1 MKKIFYG
8 IIPMVAFGIIF
19 VNAFFGH
26 MIFVSETEQV
36 SNKYSIYAHLQP
48 EWNSDSKNII
58 FEVTNSWYKSDR
70 EKSNIPNHVMNAE
83 SKEYNTNQLQ
93 HVNDKSYVELRH
105 EFSDC
110 QEEWQPMLYRKAVDT
125 VRHEIEYM
133 QGKQLSNNPE
143 ITVYPDI
150 DNPNYGNAEQ
160 QSKIKDGYAQFIPI
174 CTSKDITSYDYSI
187 KTDNSNLGFDV
198 YFVPSP
204 VQKEEAFSSM
214 TFGHYEEPGCF
225 GQNKQ
230 SYSGTCNNVKKDSGL
245 LVIFPDEFEPWIT
258 KVTVNLYEKK

>member
-8 IIPMVAFGIIF
+8 IIPVIAFSIIF

-36 SNKYSIYAHLQP
+36 SNKYSVYAHLQP
-48 EWNSDSKNII
+48 EWNSDSKNVI
-58 FEVTNSWYKSDR
+58 FEVTNSWYKSDKD
-70 EKSNIPNHVMNAE
+70 EDNFNHVMNAE
-83 SKEYNTNQLQ
+83 AKEYNTNQLQ
-93 HVNDKSYVELRH
+93 YVNGKSYVELKH

-125 VRHEIEYM
+125 VRHEIEYV

-143 ITVYPDI
+143 IAVYPDI
-150 DNPNYGNAEQ
+150 DNPNYDNSQ
-160 QSKIKDGYAQFIPI
+160 QRLKIKDGYAQFMPI
-174 CTSKDITSYDYSI
+174 CTSEDFTSYDYSI
-187 KTDNSNLGFDV
+187 KTDNPDLGFDV
-198 YFVPSP
+198 YFVPSSEQ
-204 VQKEEAFSSM
+204 QKNNLSSM
-214 TFGHYEEPGCF
+214 DLGYYEEPGCF

-245 LVIFPDEFEPWIT
+245 LVIFPDEFKPWIT